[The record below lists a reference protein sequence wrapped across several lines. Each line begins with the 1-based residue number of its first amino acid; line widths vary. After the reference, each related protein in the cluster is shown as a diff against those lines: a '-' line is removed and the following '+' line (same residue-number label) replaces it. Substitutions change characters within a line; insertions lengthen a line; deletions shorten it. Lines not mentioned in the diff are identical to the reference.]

1 MKGVKKEET
10 RKRILTKH
18 LIGMLSPGEK
28 FILTETSEGKCPC
41 KDERCDGQITTGD
54 TGIGTEIK
62 TFMISV
68 VYFMPLPL
76 PLYLLLL

>member
-1 MKGVKKEET
+1 
-10 RKRILTKH
+10 
-18 LIGMLSPGEK
+18 MLSPGEK

-41 KDERCDGQITTGD
+41 NDQSCDGVITTGD